1 MLEEA
6 KIGTRLSME
15 QRSQGENSI
24 LGRTKKFAKRK
35 FLFKTWLS
43 AVLFILTS
51 LMTNYGLA
59 FPNDYTRLV
68 DLIELEDKE
77 KPLYVFSDF
86 EREFD
91 EDSHEANLD
100 YFNQHPELI
109 ERIRKELGGE
119 EIRWRLDTLMHRL
132 LFVPETR
139 KEYATI
145 FENYCKHV
153 TGYVLDKTNLNN
165 PYRKLQTLDRE
176 SPIIGGNGITVFLVH
191 NLAKEFL
198 TKYIFSNKRR
208 KKVKINLRSTVF
220 LGTVGSYTTKVY
232 LGDNG
237 KLEFIRDNYT
247 IWQNSAKNPYTALTV
262 PVEETLHIGLREHTE
277 RAIRE
282 RVELSSVKD
291 LEEVESIAEDS
302 IAIEEAI
309 VGGLVHALLPDFVNR
324 YVPILPYSLIEE
336 DMRSKGEL
344 KQYRHLKK
352 GIQIVESIGY
362 ENALKM
368 YSNDPMEFRKLLM
381 QSTKRPRSTRTFRG
395 SVHFPLIVRQN
406 HG

>member
-1 MLEEA
+1 MQ
-6 KIGTRLSME
+6 
-15 QRSQGENSI
+15 QRSQGVNSI
-24 LGRTKKFAKRK
+24 LGRRRKFPKWK
-35 FLFKTWLS
+35 FLFRILLS
-43 AVLFILTS
+43 TVLLILTS
-51 LMTNYGLA
+51 LMTIYGLA
-59 FPNDYTRLV
+59 FPNDYIRLV

-109 ERIRKELGGE
+109 ERIRNELGGG

-139 KEYATI
+139 KKYATI

-153 TGYVLDKTNLNN
+153 IGYVLDKTNLSN
-165 PYRKLQTLDRE
+165 PYRKLQTLAQER
-176 SPIIGGNGITVFLVH
+176 PIISDNGIMVFLVH
-191 NLAKEFL
+191 NLAKEFVA
-198 TKYIFSNKRR
+198 KYIFSNKRR
-208 KKVKINLRSTVF
+208 KQVKIDLRGTVF
-220 LGTVGSYTTKVY
+220 LGTVGSYTTTVY

-237 KLEFIRDNYT
+237 KLEFRRDNYT
-247 IWQNSAKNPYTALTV
+247 IWQNSARNPYTVLTV

-282 RVELSSVKD
+282 RIELSSVKD
-291 LEEVESIAEDS
+291 PEEVESIVEDS

-324 YVPILPYSLIEE
+324 YVPDLPYSLIEE

-352 GIQIVESIGY
+352 GIEIVEGMGY
-362 ENALKM
+362 ENAIKM
-368 YSNDPMEFRKLLM
+368 YSNDPIEFKNYLM
-381 QSTKRPRSTRTFRG
+381 
-395 SVHFPLIVRQN
+395 
-406 HG
+406 